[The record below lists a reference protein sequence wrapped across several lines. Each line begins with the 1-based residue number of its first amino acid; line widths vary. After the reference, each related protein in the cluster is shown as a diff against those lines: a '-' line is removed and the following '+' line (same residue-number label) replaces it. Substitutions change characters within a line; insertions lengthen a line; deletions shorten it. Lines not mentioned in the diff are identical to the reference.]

1 MIAQSL
7 RTSDIWMLVVIFVLL
22 LFLIFLSIA
31 EMGLSRMT
39 RPKANALAES
49 GARGGESLV
58 NLVTHPENWVN
69 PLLLAVN
76 VSTTIQATL
85 TGVIAGH
92 LFGAAGVAVGVV
104 LNVVVFFVLAEAV
117 PKTYA
122 ILNPERAALMTA
134 RPASVLVASAPL
146 RLVSR
151 SLIGLTNIIVKGKGL
166 KQGPFVGE
174 QEFLGIVEAAA
185 HDEVIEHEEREL
197 IESVIEFGDT
207 IVREIMKP
215 RPDFVSVTNLTTI
228 KNALDEAFEHGV
240 SRLPVLIEDEDGNE
254 DVLGLAF
261 TKDLMQHERKGLA
274 ESLVSTVVRPATVIP
289 ENKPVSKLMREMQ
302 RDHFHL
308 AIVADE
314 YGSIVGL
321 VTLEDCL
328 EELVGDIIDEH
339 DDEDQMVRSLSNGEF
354 LVDGAMSISDFNEQF
369 DLELPDEDWDTVGGF
384 VFATLEHVPRIG
396 ESIDFDGWK
405 FVAEEVEGRRIRQ
418 VRVSPLLER
427 EENPRRDGV
436 S

>member
-22 LFLIFLSIA
+22 LFLIFLSVA

-49 GARGGESLV
+49 GARGGEALIKLV
-58 NLVTHPENWVN
+58 KHPENWVN

-76 VSTTIQATL
+76 VSTTVQATL

-122 ILNPERAALMTA
+122 IMNPERAALMTA
-134 RPASVLVASAPL
+134 RPASILVASAPL

-215 RPDFVSVTNLTTI
+215 RPD
-228 KNALDEAFEHGV
+228 
-240 SRLPVLIEDEDGNE
+240 
-254 DVLGLAF
+254 
-261 TKDLMQHERKGLA
+261 
-274 ESLVSTVVRPATVIP
+274 
-289 ENKPVSKLMREMQ
+289 
-302 RDHFHL
+302 
-308 AIVADE
+308 
-314 YGSIVGL
+314 
-321 VTLEDCL
+321 
-328 EELVGDIIDEH
+328 
-339 DDEDQMVRSLSNGEF
+339 
-354 LVDGAMSISDFNEQF
+354 
-369 DLELPDEDWDTVGGF
+369 
-384 VFATLEHVPRIG
+384 
-396 ESIDFDGWK
+396 
-405 FVAEEVEGRRIRQ
+405 
-418 VRVSPLLER
+418 
-427 EENPRRDGV
+427 
-436 S
+436 

>member
-22 LFLIFLSIA
+22 LFLIFLSVA

-49 GARGGESLV
+49 GARGGEALIKLV
-58 NLVTHPENWVN
+58 KHPENWVN

-76 VSTTIQATL
+76 VSTTVQATL

-122 ILNPERAALMTA
+122 IMNPERAALMTA
-134 RPASVLVASAPL
+134 RPASILVASAPL

-215 RPDFVSVTNLTTI
+215 RPDFVSVTDQTTI

-384 VFATLEHVPRIG
+384 VFATLEHVTRIG

>member
-1 MIAQSL
+1 MMAQSL

-22 LFLIFLSIA
+22 LFLIFLSVA

-49 GARGGESLV
+49 GARGGEALIKLV
-58 NLVTHPENWVN
+58 KHPENWVN

-76 VSTTIQATL
+76 VSTTVQATL

-122 ILNPERAALMTA
+122 IMNPERAALMTA
-134 RPASVLVASAPL
+134 RPASILVASAPL

-215 RPDFVSVTNLTTI
+215 RPDFVSVTDRTTI

-405 FVAEEVEGRRIRQ
+405 FVAEEVEGRRIRR
-418 VRVSPLLER
+418 VRVSPVLER

>member
-1 MIAQSL
+1 M
-7 RTSDIWMLVVIFVLL
+7 
-22 LFLIFLSIA
+22 
-31 EMGLSRMT
+31 
-39 RPKANALAES
+39 
-49 GARGGESLV
+49 
-58 NLVTHPENWVN
+58 
-69 PLLLAVN
+69 
-76 VSTTIQATL
+76 
-85 TGVIAGH
+85 
-92 LFGAAGVAVGVV
+92 
-104 LNVVVFFVLAEAV
+104 
-117 PKTYA
+117 
-122 ILNPERAALMTA
+122 
-134 RPASVLVASAPL
+134 
-146 RLVSR
+146 
-151 SLIGLTNIIVKGKGL
+151 
-166 KQGPFVGE
+166 
-174 QEFLGIVEAAA
+174 
-185 HDEVIEHEEREL
+185 
-197 IESVIEFGDT
+197 
-207 IVREIMKP
+207 
-215 RPDFVSVTNLTTI
+215 
-228 KNALDEAFEHGV
+228 
-240 SRLPVLIEDEDGNE
+240 NE
-254 DVLGLAF
+254 
-261 TKDLMQHERKGLA
+261 KDLA

-339 DDEDQMVRSLSNGEF
+339 DDEDLMVRSLSNGEF

-405 FVAEEVEGRRIRQ
+405 FVAEEVEGRRIRR
-418 VRVSPLLER
+418 VRVSPVLER